1 MKTLVFLVL
10 FLMSSLCRAGA
21 AIDANTASAAE
32 LESVA
37 GIGPATAAK
46 IVKERAN
53 GPYADANDLQSR
65 VSGIGAR
72 SIRKMLAG
80 GLAVPSI
87 TRTPPKS
94 EQPEIIVGRPTVERT
109 PVPAPACAAPP
120 QRVGAAGNPPTP
132 RHRTRTRPP
141 A

>member
-1 MKTLVFLVL
+1 MKKLVFLL
-10 FLMSSLCRAGA
+10 SFLMSTLCQAGA

-32 LESVA
+32 LESVT

-46 IVKERAN
+46 IVQERAN
-53 GPYADANDLQSR
+53 GPYADADDLQSR

-80 GLAVPSI
+80 GLAVPSF

-109 PVPAPACAAPP
+109 PMPAPVCPAAP
-120 QRVGAAGNPPTP
+120 QRAGAAGNPPTL